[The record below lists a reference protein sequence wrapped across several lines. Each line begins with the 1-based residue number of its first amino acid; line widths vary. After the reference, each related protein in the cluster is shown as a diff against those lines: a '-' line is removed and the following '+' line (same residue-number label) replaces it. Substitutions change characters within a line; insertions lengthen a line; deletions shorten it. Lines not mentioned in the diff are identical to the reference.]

1 MRKFPVLGSALV
13 LALSGAFIAAPAM
26 AFTHHPSTPQERQQT
41 KELNEQS
48 LKQAE
53 GQAPANQQAMNA
65 QQAAPQAQQQA
76 APQGQAQPQATPGQG
91 DPNQT
96 APVTAPSGTAPPA
109 NADDSTAGQ
118 PPAPQQQ

>member
-41 KELNEQS
+41 KELNLQS
-48 LKQAE
+48 LQQAQ

-65 QQAAPQAQQQA
+65 QQAAPQAQEQQA
-76 APQGQAQPQATPGQG
+76 APPAQAQPQPAPDQG
-91 DPNQT
+91 TTQQT
-96 APVTAPSGTAPPA
+96 APTPAPSSTAPTTTD
-109 NADDSTAGQ
+109 NSTTQ
-118 PPAPQQQ
+118 QPAPQQQ